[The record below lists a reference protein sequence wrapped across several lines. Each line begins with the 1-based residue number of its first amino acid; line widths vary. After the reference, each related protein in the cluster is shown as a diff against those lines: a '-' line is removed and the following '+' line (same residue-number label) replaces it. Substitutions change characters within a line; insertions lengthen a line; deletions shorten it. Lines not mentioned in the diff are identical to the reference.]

1 MVRIVVKRLIKKSK
15 MEYNIKLKVYDQD
28 NNLLEESMSKN
39 QKRLNM
45 TIGEIKELVDLSNY
59 PNVTSTIFKVNG
71 VELADTVAIDRFSFL
86 TYTVNCTI

>member
-1 MVRIVVKRLIKKSK
+1 

>member
-1 MVRIVVKRLIKKSK
+1 
-15 MEYNIKLKVYDQD
+15 MEYNIKLKVFDQD

-59 PNVTSTIFKVNG
+59 PNITSTVFKVNG
-71 VELADTVAIDRFSFL
+71 VELADTVEINKFSFL
-86 TYTVNCTI
+86 SYTVNCTI